1 MTMDRENDKRLL
13 RKGKERIKYI
23 FYNFFFWMSKKK
35 NIYIYILSCV
45 CRVQE
50 NHLRN
55 QKGEGNG
62 RQLCEVVVA

>member
-1 MTMDRENDKRLL
+1 
-13 RKGKERIKYI
+13 
-23 FYNFFFWMSKKK
+23 MSKKK
-35 NIYIYILSCV
+35 RYILSCV

-62 RQLCEVVVA
+62 RQLCEVVSIGPLTCYPEVVGLDLMWDFFDSGTG